1 MKLKHLLPLTL
12 ATLLLGFGSAQAQN
26 SKSKSQIC
34 RIGLEYQMSYNENW
48 GANRPIILSIEP
60 NSPAAL
66 AGLKVEDI
74 VESINGRS
82 LKDLSEQEFVEI
94 LQGGDTAIQL
104 EVSNFSYKK
113 KSRTLQPEC
122 HDRSLLD
129 ERLLAQ
135 AFAFY
140 SLEDESERA
149 IVYPFDTGREGKTS
163 FENFGNFAFADES
176 KALSSTDIAL
186 NEVIRKQLEAKGLR
200 YDASDPDIVIDTY
213 YTLARNP
220 YFDAKK
226 AKNADKLWDV
236 RIDPDQKSLVQVP
249 FLAVGADKQLA
260 DYVLTMGIRIFNGR
274 NLSILLWSCEAV
286 EHLTEEFSIEEYARL
301 SIPMMMGQFPFVRY
315 NINPK
320 WRIAT
325 HRHNY
330 TGLYLR
336 TSDLGDVAYVAPNSP
351 AAKAGI
357 RANDVIVAINEKPMA
372 MVDQLNAAYRLFVE
386 NTLQYRDES
395 TMFTNRNGV
404 KYCRYWRKD
413 SYSSIQKQLAKE
425 KYLSIFSYL
434 FGFRP
439 YILGERSTPYYTFDV
454 LSEGVTQRL
463 NVMPELHDNS
473 YITLD

>member
-12 ATLLLGFGSAQAQN
+12 ATLLLGLSSAFAQTSN
-26 SKSKSQIC
+26 AKSQTC

-48 GANRPIILSIEP
+48 GANRPVILSIEP
-60 NSPAAL
+60 NSPAAR
-66 AGLKVEDI
+66 AGLKVGDI
-74 VESINGRS
+74 VESINGRQ
-82 LKDLSEQEFVEI
+82 LKDLSEQEFVDI
-94 LQGGDTAIQL
+94 LQGGEAAIQL

-113 KSRTLQPEC
+113 SSRTLQPEC
-122 HDRSLLD
+122 HDRAILN

-163 FENFGNFAFADES
+163 FENFGNFAFADEN
-176 KALSSTDIAL
+176 KPLSSTDIAL
-186 NEVIRKQLEAKGLR
+186 NDAIRKQLEAKGLR
-200 YDASDPDIVIDTY
+200 YNAADPDIVIDTY
-213 YTLARNP
+213 YTLSRNP

-226 AKNADKLWDV
+226 SKEADRLWDV

-260 DYVLTMGIRIFNGR
+260 SYVLTMGIRVFNGR

-286 EHLTEEFSIEEYARL
+286 EHLTEEFTVEEYARL
-301 SIPMMMGQFPFVRY
+301 ATPLMMGQFPFVRY

-320 WRIAT
+320 WRIAA

-330 TGLYLR
+330 TGLYFR
-336 TSDLGDVAYVAPNSP
+336 TSDLGDIAYVVPNSP
-351 AAKAGI
+351 ADKAGI
-357 RANDVIVAINEKPMA
+357 RSGDVVVAINDRPMA
-372 MVDQLNAAYRLFVE
+372 TVEQLNAAYRRFVE
-386 NTLQYRDES
+386 NSIQYRDES
-395 TMFTNRNGV
+395 TMFTHRNGV
-404 KYCRYWRKD
+404 KYCRYWRTD
-413 SYSSIQKQLAKE
+413 SYSGIAKQLAKE
-425 KYLSIFSYL
+425 KNLAIFSYL

-439 YILGERSTPYYTFDV
+439 YILGERATAFYTFDV
-454 LSEGVTQRL
+454 LSQGVTQRL
-463 NVMPELHDNS
+463 NVLPEMHDNS